1 MPFADT
7 APRRRARR
15 LLRRAFHR
23 LELAAAILVW
33 VVPPSTPW
41 LIERMVRQP
50 FGVLVDAG
58 REGLP
63 IERTAVVL
71 VPEPPASVDIA
82 AYASP
87 LRNLDL
93 EPVLSPMDAAIWIWV
108 DADGRFDTTMSAKGL
123 AYRLQ
128 VRRRGCLDEDLG
140 RWRTSLLQVLV
151 RPTVYR
157 VGPCR
162 PEVATDGL

>member
-1 MPFADT
+1 MPSACT
-7 APRRRARR
+7 ARRRRVRR

-23 LELAAAILVW
+23 LEVAAAILVW
-33 VVPPSTPW
+33 VVPPTTPW
-41 LIERMVRQP
+41 LMERMVRQP

-58 REGLP
+58 RTGLP
-63 IERTAVVL
+63 VERTAVVL
-71 VPEPPASVDIA
+71 VPDPPAAVDLE

-108 DADGRFDTTMSAKGL
+108 DPDGLFDTTMSAKGL
-123 AYRLQ
+123 PYRLE
-128 VRRRGCLDEDLG
+128 VRRRGCLLEDLG
-140 RWRTSLLQVLV
+140 RWRTSLLQVIV

-157 VGPCR
+157 VAPCR
-162 PEVATDGL
+162 PEVATDAF